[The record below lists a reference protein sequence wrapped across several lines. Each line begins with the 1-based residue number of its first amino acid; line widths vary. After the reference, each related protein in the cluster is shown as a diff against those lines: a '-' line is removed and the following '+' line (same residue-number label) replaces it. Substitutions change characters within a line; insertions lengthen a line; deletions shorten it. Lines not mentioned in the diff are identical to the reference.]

1 MAKRFS
7 VVTEYYDRFRDVGA
21 MEEDGDGDY
30 VLYSDYAALLARAE
44 AAEKER
50 DRYKMALESIKEYW
64 NRDNNEK
71 AMHDACWHAVD
82 TAHAALNGGGE

>member
-1 MAKRFS
+1 MSKRFS

-50 DRYKMALESIKEYW
+50 DELRADNKRMREALSIISD
-64 NRDNNEK
+64 NREGL
-71 AMHDACWHAVD
+71 
-82 TAHAALNGGGE
+82 TAADCADIARGVLGGEK